1 MHVRGI
7 FARRV
12 DVQRCV
18 ARVVWIVVARIID
31 RTSKWVDNHAI
42 RFVASSLVFR
52 ARETTL
58 DECRATYTTTKAAN
72 AVYDVWARYRL
83 EVTGRGSLAEH
94 LKARKARADGETCEV
109 GKACE

>member
-1 MHVRGI
+1 LGTSGGTKARARVRGI

-31 RTSKWVDNHAI
+31 RTSKSVDNRAI

-58 DECRATYTTTKAAN
+58 DECRATCATTKIISVRSCA
-72 AVYDVWARYRL
+72 
-83 EVTGRGSLAEH
+83 
-94 LKARKARADGETCEV
+94 
-109 GKACE
+109 